1 MCYKNHSSRGNPE
14 WGRERLCANGSE
26 AQSIHHAWR
35 SNVWEMIDLKFTPTA
50 TQGEERE
57 EWEQDRRLS
66 GKRECNWGREK
77 ERDKQHVWASNHQL
91 TLFICCVVSA
101 RLFHH
106 RSTVGLSEYIKTA
119 RKTETGRQTEGERK
133 FLRETPASAFCLTF
147 SFFHFLSVQFHFPTL
162 SCFYRSTPP
171 PHPRVFLSVSLSASP
186 LRCRVGSWEQK
197 AGDRQD
203 KSCFLI
209 LQLSASLLSGEKT
222 ASQDREFPARC
233 IPAQLLSL
241 TGRQADRKEAEGD
254 GEEDGCRD
262 RKIGK
267 QICGQV
273 GKEADLIWP
282 YRPSLWPLW

>member
-1 MCYKNHSSRGNPE
+1 M
-14 WGRERLCANGSE
+14 L
-26 AQSIHHAWR
+26 
-35 SNVWEMIDLKFTPTA
+35 L
-50 TQGEERE
+50 
-57 EWEQDRRLS
+57 LS
-66 GKRECNWGREK
+66 L
-77 ERDKQHVWASNHQL
+77 DS
-91 TLFICCVVSA
+91 
-101 RLFHH
+101 
-106 RSTVGLSEYIKTA
+106 
-119 RKTETGRQTEGERK
+119 
-133 FLRETPASAFCLTF
+133 
-147 SFFHFLSVQFHFPTL
+147 
-162 SCFYRSTPP
+162 STPP
-171 PHPRVFLSVSLSASP
+171 SRFSLSVSLSASP

-262 RKIGK
+262 RETGK

-273 GKEADLIWP
+273 EKEVDLYDPADLHFDLFGKIQIKT
-282 YRPSLWPLW
+282 YNEICSVKIGR